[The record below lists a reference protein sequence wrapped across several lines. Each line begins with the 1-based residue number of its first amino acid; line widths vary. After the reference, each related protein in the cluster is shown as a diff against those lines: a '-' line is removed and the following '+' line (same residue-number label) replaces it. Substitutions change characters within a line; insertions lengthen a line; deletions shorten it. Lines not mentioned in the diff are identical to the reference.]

1 MPADETLLSELI
13 TKCVEAPDDRGAY
26 GRFIS
31 AFCVAQVGIIQP
43 FQGDF
48 FRDSASRR
56 AVDT

>member
-1 MPADETLLSELI
+1 VIEREADERLGQRAEGGPE
-13 TKCVEAPDDRGAY
+13 CVGLF
-26 GRFIS
+26 G
-31 AFCVAQVGIIQP
+31 QP